1 MGEGLQFLDIIL
13 FAMVAVFLVL
23 RLRSVLGRKPE
34 GEQQRRPNPFRREP
48 ADDKAAAS
56 DRLVEFPARPP
67 HSAPAALV
75 GGISALEAGLAEIK
89 RVDPSFDS
97 TTFVT
102 GATAA
107 FEIVVKAFAAGDRDK
122 LRTLLSNDVY
132 ENFAGAI
139 DARLSKG
146 ESLESKLSGATTA
159 QIVEAEMR
167 GQSAF
172 VTVKFTSE
180 QSNVTRDREGR
191 IVDGEPNNFEEVTD
205 LWSFARNTRARDP
218 NWTLV
223 ETRIPQS

>member
-34 GEQQRRPNPFRREP
+34 GEQQRRLNPFRREP
-48 ADDKAAAS
+48 AEGKADAG

-67 HSAPAALV
+67 RPAPEAPA
-75 GGISALEAGLAEIK
+75 GDISALEAGLAQIK

-97 TTFVT
+97 TSFVT
-102 GATAA
+102 GAIAA
-107 FEIVVKAFAAGDRDK
+107 FEIVVNAFAAGDRDK
-122 LRTLLSNDVY
+122 LRTLLSNEVY
-132 ENFAGAI
+132 DNFAGAI
-139 DARLSKG
+139 DARMSKG
-146 ESLESKLSGATTA
+146 ETLETKLSGATTA

-172 VTVKFTSE
+172 VTIKFASE
-180 QSNVTRDREGR
+180 QCHITRDGEGR
-191 IVDGEPNNFEEVTD
+191 IVDGEPNRFEEVTD

-223 ETRIPQS
+223 ETRTPQG